1 MSTEFTTPMMLQYRR
16 LKRQYAD
23 CLLMFRL
30 GDFYEL
36 FEEDARKASE
46 VLHITLTSRE
56 ASKGKRI
63 PMCGVPFHSASRYIQ
78 RLLDA
83 GYKVAIC
90 EQVEDPK
97 KAKGLVRREVVEV
110 LTPGAITR
118 EEFLKDDRKNFLA
131 SAFFTRTKAGFAL
144 AEITTGDFLATEWS
158 TDSSP
163 KNGVEYIKEELR
175 LRNPREILC
184 AAEDITPDALDLS
197 SFPVKAEWV
206 EPVSSEEAES
216 LFASSGSGFLA
227 VEPEMRRY
235 PVALRA
241 AGLIVQ
247 YLKQHRLEAISHL
260 FYLRPYRTKGRM
272 SLDFSTVRNLEI
284 LSSREGEMGSLFA
297 VLNHTKTPM
306 GKRLLR
312 DELLSP
318 FTELDPIHQRL
329 DAVEELFQNGFLR
342 DNLREALSGI
352 LDVERMVSRIVA
364 KKGKAYDLFRIR
376 EFSEKISTVRSL
388 LDSTSSPLLRGIHLQ
403 LSPDESTEKL
413 FHSLKDALS
422 EEYSEERVFRKGYD
436 AQLDEWQKWM
446 EEGSEWLKRFEERE
460 RTRTG
465 FKTLKVRYNEVF
477 GYFLEIT
484 KAQLGQMQQLPPE
497 YERKQTLVSVE
508 RFTTPE
514 LKEVEAKILSA
525 SELWQERQKAL
536 VEEFLQKVEEC
547 ASVLFRMAKALG
559 HLDLLQS
566 LAEAAEN
573 YGYVRPVVEEGDLIE
588 IRRGRHPVVEHT
600 AGTGNFVPNDLRL
613 TSQKPRLIILTG
625 PNMAGKS
632 TFIRQAGLIVLMAQM
647 GSFVPADYARIGL
660 VDSIFVRA
668 GASDDITRG
677 VSTFFMEMAETA
689 RILQLATPQSL
700 IILDEVGRGTSTY
713 DGMSIAW
720 AIAEYLATRLKCRTL
735 FATHF
740 HELTAL
746 ENLLPGV
753 ENYQMLA
760 REEGGKAIFLHKVGK
775 GKAEKSYGIYVAAL
789 AGIPPLLVRRAS
801 EILSVLE
808 QKSALFSRL
817 SPSSLS
823 SQPPLFDEF
832 PPEP

>member
-30 GDFYEL
+30 GDFYEM

-56 ASKGKRI
+56 IGKGKRI

-97 KAKGLVRREVVEV
+97 KAKGLVRRDVVEV

-118 EEFLKDDRKNFLA
+118 EEFLKEDRKNYLA
-131 SAFFTRTKAGFAL
+131 SAFFTRTKVGFAL

-158 TDSSP
+158 TDASP
-163 KNGVEYIKEELR
+163 KTGNATECVKEELR
-175 LRNPREILC
+175 LRNPREFLC
-184 AAEDITPDALDLS
+184 ASEDITQDALDLS

-216 LFASSGSGFLA
+216 LFATSGSGFLA
-227 VEPEMRRY
+227 VEKEMRRY

-241 AGLIVQ
+241 AGLIVR
-247 YLKQHRLEAISHL
+247 YLQQHRLEAISHL

-272 SLDFSTVRNLEI
+272 LLDFSTVRNLEI
-284 LSSREGEMGSLFA
+284 LSTQEGETGSLFSI
-297 VLNHTKTPM
+297 LNHTKTPM

-318 FTELDPIHQRL
+318 YTELEPILRRL

-352 LDVERMVSRIVA
+352 MDAERMVSRIVA
-364 KKGKAYDLFRIR
+364 RKGKAYDLFRLR
-376 EFSEKISTVRSL
+376 EFSEKISALRSL
-388 LDSTSSPLLRGIHLQ
+388 LAPVSSVLLQEILGQ
-403 LSPDESTEKL
+403 LSADAPTEKL
-413 FHSLKDALS
+413 FQSLKDALS
-422 EEYSEERVFRKGYD
+422 EEYSEEQVFRPGYD
-436 AQLDEWQKWM
+436 AQLDEWQRWM
-446 EEGSEWLKRFEERE
+446 EEGSEWLKQFEEKE

-465 FKTLKVRYNEVF
+465 LKTLKVRYNEVF
-477 GYFLEIT
+477 GYFIEVT
-484 KAQLGQMQQLPPE
+484 KAQLSQGQQLPPE

-514 LKEVEAKILSA
+514 LKEVEEKIFSA
-525 SELWQERQKAL
+525 SELWRERQKML

-547 ASVLFRMAKALG
+547 APVLLRMAKAIG
-559 HLDLLQS
+559 HLDLIQS
-566 LAEAAEN
+566 LAEAGEN
-573 YGYVRPVVEEGDLIE
+573 YGYVRPIVEESDLID
-588 IRRGRHPVVEHT
+588 IRRGRHPVVEQT
-600 AGTGNFVPNDLRL
+600 TGGGNFVPNDLRL
-613 TSQKPRLIILTG
+613 NRQKPRLIILTG

-632 TFIRQAGLIVLMAQM
+632 TYIRQAGLIILMAQM

-677 VSTFFMEMAETA
+677 VSTFFMEMSETA

-720 AIAEYLATRLKCRTL
+720 AIAEYLATSLKCRTL

-753 ENYQMLA
+753 ENFQMLA
-760 REEGGKAIFLHKVGK
+760 REKGGKAIFLHRVGK

-801 EILSVLE
+801 E
-808 QKSALFSRL
+808 
-817 SPSSLS
+817 
-823 SQPPLFDEF
+823 
-832 PPEP
+832 